1 MRQALAFSLTTV
13 VEALRKAP
21 RRITMVDPLLLRQ
34 ARAFYRLGDDG
45 QQL

>member
-13 VEALRKAP
+13 VEVLRKAP

-34 ARAFYRLGDDG
+34 ARAFYRLSEAGR
-45 QQL
+45 QL